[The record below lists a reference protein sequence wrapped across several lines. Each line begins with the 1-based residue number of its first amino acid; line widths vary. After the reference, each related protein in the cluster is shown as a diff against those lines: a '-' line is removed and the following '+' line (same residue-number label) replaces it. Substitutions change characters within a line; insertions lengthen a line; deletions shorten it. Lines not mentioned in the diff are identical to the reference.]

1 MVSRWAY
8 EALAVEQ
15 ASNNQLEKNYFDQ
28 KMKQS
33 QAKWKKDFWVP
44 EIKKQMDILVRS
56 DENSEET
63 MTHARQI
70 LINEIDKEDYYW
82 ENLECIDCIDSI
94 KNGTNYSMSRFSK
107 LNSFLDFLTV
117 QFNKTINDN
126 NGEIQEIIDSIGV
139 KKYATIQKSYS
150 NESLMNLVTNKMEE
164 DKLIIDNDIIYQ
176 NDEAIYNLPNEVS
189 FVQSHFYAPQK
200 YMFGIKVDTYWSN
213 LIVIWVIAFF
223 TYIKLYFDLLKR
235 LIDGIQVLFNRRRR
249 T

>member
-1 MVSRWAY
+1 MLNCTFFLLFSNSCLSNLVGLNISSAFNSAKVIYIIVPLLIIPELLFSGVIVQFDKLHPSVSNATKVPWIGNMMVSRWAY

-117 QFNKTINDN
+117 QFNKTITTTT
-126 NGEIQEIIDSIGV
+126 V
-139 KKYATIQKSYS
+139 KS
-150 NESLMNLVTNKMEE
+150 
-164 DKLIIDNDIIYQ
+164 
-176 NDEAIYNLPNEVS
+176 
-189 FVQSHFYAPQK
+189 
-200 YMFGIKVDTYWSN
+200 
-213 LIVIWVIAFF
+213 
-223 TYIKLYFDLLKR
+223 KR
-235 LIDGIQVLFNRRRR
+235 L
-249 T
+249 